1 MTTTEMLLRIVRI
14 ILAEYPDD
22 AKVRDVMHVF
32 ADEGCIPVETFR
44 KKNAE
49 VEARMK
55 NEKGVGK

>member
-1 MTTTEMLLRIVRI
+1 MTTTEMLLRVLRI

-22 AKVRDVMHVF
+22 AKVRDVMHVL
-32 ADEGCIPVETFR
+32 ADEGYIPVETYT
-44 KKNAE
+44 KKRAE